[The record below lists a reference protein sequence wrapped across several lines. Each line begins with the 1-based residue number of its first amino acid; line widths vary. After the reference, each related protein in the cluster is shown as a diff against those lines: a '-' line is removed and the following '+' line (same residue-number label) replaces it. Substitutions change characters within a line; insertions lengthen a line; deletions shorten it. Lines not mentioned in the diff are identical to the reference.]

1 MNIDRNRFGAC
12 QNIIT
17 IILMLR
23 CMFLS
28 VPVKNDCLLL
38 RERPIFILVPLK
50 KDIPGAF
57 YTRHDDR
64 AHTAIMNSIIE

>member
-1 MNIDRNRFGAC
+1 
-12 QNIIT
+12 
-17 IILMLR
+17 
-23 CMFLS
+23 MFRS

-57 YTRHDDR
+57 YPGHDDR
-64 AHTAIMNSIIE
+64 AHTAIMNCIIE